1 MHWIKN
7 KKKFTVTV
15 EYNLPERMCLH
26 CNHLMF
32 PVLADGDDAD
42 DDDEICKQHQ
52 MYQQLLSCC
61 SNSNSM
67 TKKQLQAAQ
76 IIRNKI
82 QPKLG

>member
-32 PVLADGDDAD
+32 LVLADGTGAGAGADD

-52 MYQQLLSCC
+52 MYQ
-61 SNSNSM
+61 
-67 TKKQLQAAQ
+67 
-76 IIRNKI
+76 
-82 QPKLG
+82 